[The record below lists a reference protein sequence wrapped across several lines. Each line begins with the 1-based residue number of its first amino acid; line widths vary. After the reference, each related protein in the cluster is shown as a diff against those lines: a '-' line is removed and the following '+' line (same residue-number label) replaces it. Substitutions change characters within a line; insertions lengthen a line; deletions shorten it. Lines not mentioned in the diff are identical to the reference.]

1 MGKTLGICVTSEEHL
16 DKIIKLCRAARKK
29 NVEVNIFFTHT
40 GTRLCKDPRF
50 KELEGFAR
58 TAFCQVSLK
67 SNNIDKP
74 VPGLKEKNY
83 STQSW
88 HAEMIRQCDRY
99 LTF

>member
-16 DKIIKLCRAARKK
+16 DKIIKLCRAAKRK

-50 KELEGFAR
+50 KELEGLAQ
-58 TAFCQVSLK
+58 TAFCNVSLK
-67 SNNIDKP
+67 SNNIEKP
-74 VPGLKEKNY
+74 VPGLKEKSY

-88 HAEMIRQCDRY
+88 QAEMIGECDRY